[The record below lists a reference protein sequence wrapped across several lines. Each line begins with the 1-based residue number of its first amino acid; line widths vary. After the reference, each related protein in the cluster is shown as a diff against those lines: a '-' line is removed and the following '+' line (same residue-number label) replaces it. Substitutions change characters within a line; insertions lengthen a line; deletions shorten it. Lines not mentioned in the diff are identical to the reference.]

1 MDERIYSKNIIEFV
15 TVSAEYCAFIER
27 VPELEKEEFLDKI
40 TKILPLLSESNTI
53 NTGRTRRRWIL
64 RKIRH
69 REYVRERSGKHR
81 KSIGGRRQLSGSFS
95 KRYEIQ

>member
-40 TKILPLLSESNTI
+40 IKILPLLYLKATLLTPE
-53 NTGRTRRRWIL
+53 
-64 RKIRH
+64 
-69 REYVRERSGKHR
+69 
-81 KSIGGRRQLSGSFS
+81 
-95 KRYEIQ
+95 

>member
-40 TKILPLLSESNTI
+40 IKILPLLYLKA
-53 NTGRTRRRWIL
+53 TRRRWIL

>member
-40 TKILPLLSESNTI
+40 TKILPLLYLKATLLTPEEPEEDGSPKNSSQ
-53 NTGRTRRRWIL
+53 RVCTRAF
-64 RKIRH
+64 
-69 REYVRERSGKHR
+69 GKT
-81 KSIGGRRQLSGSFS
+81 
-95 KRYEIQ
+95 

>member
-40 TKILPLLSESNTI
+40 IKILPLLYPVSYTHLTLPTN
-53 NTGRTRRRWIL
+53 
-64 RKIRH
+64 
-69 REYVRERSGKHR
+69 
-81 KSIGGRRQLSGSFS
+81 
-95 KRYEIQ
+95 

>member
-27 VPELEKEEFLDKI
+27 VPELEKERFLDKNTTI
-40 TKILPLLSESNTI
+40 AISESNTI

-69 REYVRERSGKHR
+69 REYVREHSGKHR

>member
-15 TVSAEYCAFIER
+15 TVSAEYCAFIE
-27 VPELEKEEFLDKI
+27 
-40 TKILPLLSESNTI
+40 
-53 NTGRTRRRWIL
+53 
-64 RKIRH
+64 RH

>member
-40 TKILPLLSESNTI
+40 ISESNTI

>member
-40 TKILPLLSESNTI
+40 ITIAISESNTI
-53 NTGRTRRRWIL
+53 NSGRTRRRWIL

>member
-40 TKILPLLSESNTI
+40 IAISESNTI

>member
-27 VPELEKEEFLDKI
+27 VPELEKEGFLDKI
-40 TKILPLLSESNTI
+40 TKILPLLYLKATLLTPEEPEEE
-53 NTGRTRRRWIL
+53 
-64 RKIRH
+64 IRH
-69 REYVRERSGKHR
+69 REYVREHSGKHR